1 MFTTVSVQLP
11 THTMLRL
18 VEHLAQHGGTHDISE
33 SIATALELW
42 LAANSETPTA
52 TDPAKMRGYQWKTL
66 FLPEG
71 TVLRSWS
78 YGEHNYACVEGDK
91 IMHEGASV
99 SPNQFA
105 RSFARTARN
114 AWFDLSVRRPGDKH
128 FKIASRLRQ
137 ELAEEEKARIRSRPA
152 LAAASPSPTA
162 VAASVTPPVT
172 AAPAMAMT
180 SAKSAPAAELV
191 QQAAPEPR
199 RDKQDFDPGWDLPE
213 RRKFRYRAEDIAY

>member
-1 MFTTVSVQLP
+1 MFTTVTVQLP
-11 THTMLRL
+11 THSMLRL
-18 VEHLAQHGGTHDISE
+18 VEHLAQRGGTQDISE
-33 SIATALELW
+33 SITTALELW
-42 LAANSETPTA
+42 LAANGETLTA
-52 TDPAKMRGYQWKTL
+52 AAGMRGYQWKTL

-99 SPNQFA
+99 TPNQFA

-137 ELAEEEKARIRSRPA
+137 ELAEEEKARARSR
-152 LAAASPSPTA
+152 LAI
-162 VAASVTPPVT
+162 VAANPPSAVVAAPVPVPVT
-172 AAPAMAMT
+172 AAPAIAT
-180 SAKSAPAAELV
+180 PAESAPAAV
-191 QQAAPEPR
+191 QVPQPVPEPR
-199 RDKQDFDPGWDLPE
+199 REKQDFDPGWNLPE
-213 RRKFRYRAEDIAY
+213 RRRFRYRAEDIAY